1 MFVQQFTVLQTK
13 VLQKLVSC
21 SVNVC
26 SPKACT
32 WKMKYGTEFLLDVLI
47 KLILIFI
54 YASYLLQILSENAM
68 CISVQ
73 PRSPQEWRILVT
85 EPHHPCTSKWIT
97 WFSGYQIYSSPSH
110 VKLPHFWFLPLSLF
124 VIILPFSLS
133 PVLGIMHTVF
143 LVPSCTAAFLFLSKL
158 SLQERKKHGHYLAA
172 GWKMNSM
179 TEQRAMGSR
188 ELGAA
193 PAQCSCRHSETG
205 KRLPDCQQK
214 PSHHLVSLYWSC
226 VR

>member
-32 WKMKYGTEFLLDVLI
+32 WKMKYGTEFLLAVLI

-73 PRSPQEWRILVT
+73 PRSPQE
-85 EPHHPCTSKWIT
+85 
-97 WFSGYQIYSSPSH
+97 
-110 VKLPHFWFLPLSLF
+110 
-124 VIILPFSLS
+124 
-133 PVLGIMHTVF
+133 
-143 LVPSCTAAFLFLSKL
+143 
-158 SLQERKKHGHYLAA
+158 
-172 GWKMNSM
+172 
-179 TEQRAMGSR
+179 
-188 ELGAA
+188 
-193 PAQCSCRHSETG
+193 
-205 KRLPDCQQK
+205 
-214 PSHHLVSLYWSC
+214 
-226 VR
+226 